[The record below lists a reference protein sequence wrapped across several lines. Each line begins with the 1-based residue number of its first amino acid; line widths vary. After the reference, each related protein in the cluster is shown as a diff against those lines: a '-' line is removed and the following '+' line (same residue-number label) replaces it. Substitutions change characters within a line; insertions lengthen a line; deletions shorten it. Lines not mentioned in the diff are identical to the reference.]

1 MFKRMGM
8 TNLEPIRQTWGDDLR
23 AEIVAQELHLM
34 NPEWYFYPTPPFYF
48 TDYHVQRRRA
58 NGRENYIGDLEVKW
72 LNATSEVQTKF
83 PFQKL
88 QKILIAP
95 PYNDGIQHKI
105 CFRYKDGL
113 LLLPAVELG
122 GIIPEYTTRYDTN
135 ERDLNV
141 LFYARDYKQYWID
154 KIVNQ

>member
-1 MFKRMGM
+1 MK
-8 TNLEPIRQTWGDDLR
+8 TLEPIRQVWGDDVR
-23 AEIVAQELHLM
+23 AQAVTAALHEL
-34 NPEWYFYPTPPFYF
+34 NNEWMFYPTPPFYF
-48 TDYHVQRRRA
+48 TDFHVQRRRL

-72 LNATSEVQTKF
+72 LNVTSDVQTKF

-95 PYNDGIQHKI
+95 PYNDGVQHKI

-113 LLLPAVELG
+113 LLLPATELAG
-122 GIIPEYTTRYDTN
+122 LIPEYTTRQDTG

-141 LFYARDYKQYWID
+141 LFYARDYKEHWIT